1 MRARLACWQSVKLD
15 EETNECIAKLE
26 AKLKEFLPD
35 VNWDEVKRET
45 VKIEP
50 GASLWPGSGSRS
62 DEIGRASSQGVTESN
77 ALWSCVEHSCNG
89 IEEPPPDHDHTA
101 PP

>member
-1 MRARLACWQSVKLD
+1 MRLHDALARCACTMRVRLACWQSVKLD

-50 GASLWPGSGSRS
+50 GAW
-62 DEIGRASSQGVTESN
+62 
-77 ALWSCVEHSCNG
+77 
-89 IEEPPPDHDHTA
+89 
-101 PP
+101 